1 MSLDD
6 ERRYKGVVKKRN
18 EVQKLESRV
27 KLNFVVTRAFLAI
40 WLSII
45 VLISLYFVY
54 QDYSRILTGGN
65 SDQDTPPYVISTAL
79 LVAVGH
85 LVGAVGL
92 LNWRMWGFYC
102 IAGATAL
109 MLIVN
114 AVNGVSWLELPTGL
128 LNVGVVYFLLKSGA
142 PECIWRYLK

>member
-6 ERRYKGVVKKRN
+6 ERRYKGAVRKRT
-18 EVQKLESRV
+18 EVQKLQSQV
-27 KLNFVVTRAFLAI
+27 KLNFAVTRAFLAV

-45 VLISLYFVY
+45 VLLSLYFVY
-54 QDYSRILTGGN
+54 QDYSRILTNGH
-65 SDQDTPPYVISTAL
+65 SDQDAPSYVISTAL

-85 LVGAVGL
+85 LVGAIGL
-92 LNWRMWGFYC
+92 LNWRKWGFYC

-114 AVNGVSWLELPTGL
+114 ALNGVSWLELPTGL
-128 LNVGVVYFLLKSGA
+128 LNVAVVYFLLKSGA